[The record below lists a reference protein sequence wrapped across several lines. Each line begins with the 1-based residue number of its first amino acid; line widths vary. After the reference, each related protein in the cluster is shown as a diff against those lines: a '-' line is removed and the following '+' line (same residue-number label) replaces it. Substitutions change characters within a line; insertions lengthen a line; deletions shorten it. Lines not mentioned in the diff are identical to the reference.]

1 MKTMTKIVGELFGDR
16 LLYNSSTSSIVLGI
30 ENGPI
35 KSFNLTQADKFK
47 LAALMLNGIDAHAF
61 DVFITALRASNKAT
75 S

>member
-16 LLYNSSTSSIVLGI
+16 LLYDSSTSSIVIDI

-47 LAALMLNGIDAHAF
+47 LAALMLNGVDAHTF
-61 DVFITALRASNKAT
+61 DTFITALRASVETT